1 MSKLFELLHKSKG
14 EIADVVRPLI
24 DAQTGPSPQ
33 VSRGF
38 KSEGAPLA
46 AAGVPSAQGA
56 QPAEA
61 PCPSQIR
68 TLSLHVPAPSPL
80 LPFVEGQWRPSEQY
94 RTLRTKIGHHPAQPH
109 LIVISS
115 PDSGDGKSVTAINTA
130 GALALKSEGQ
140 VLLMDADLR
149 RSALHTLLG
158 LPESPGLAD
167 VLAGACTA
175 EEALVHTQEFPN
187 LHVMSCGTPP
197 ANPVELLDS
206 TRWRDLCAKLRGMF
220 RYVIIDSPPV
230 GAVADYELIQAACDG
245 VILVLR
251 PDFTNRHLCQSALEF
266 VPKAKFL
273 GVLLNCVPD
282 WSPARYVGSD
292 YYYSGEKGYG
302 SSQSARAAERGR

>member
-1 MSKLFELLHKSKG
+1 MSKLFEMLHKSKG
-14 EIADVVRPLI
+14 EIADVVWPLV
-24 DAQTGPSPQ
+24 DGQVLRTPQ
-33 VSRGF
+33 VDGRF
-38 KSEGAPLA
+38 KSEGRPATGEPQASRAEGTCL
-46 AAGVPSAQGA
+46 GA
-56 QPAEA
+56 
-61 PCPSQIR
+61 IR

-80 LPFVEGQWRPSEQY
+80 LPFENGQWRPSEQY
-94 RTLRTKIGHHPAQPH
+94 RTLRTKIGQHPKQPH

-140 VLLMDADLR
+140 VLLLDADLR
-149 RSALHTLLG
+149 KSAIHIQLG
-158 LPESPGLAD
+158 LPASPGLAD
-167 VLAGACTA
+167 VLAGACTL
-175 EEALVHTQEFPN
+175 EEALVHAREFPN
-187 LHVMSCGTPP
+187 LFVLSSGESP

-206 TRWRDLCAKLRGMF
+206 QRWTDLCAGLRNRF

-230 GAVADYELIQAACDG
+230 GAVADYELIQAVCDG

-282 WSPARYVGSD
+282 WSPARHAGSNY
-292 YYYSGEKGYG
+292 YYYSGGRAYANNEA
-302 SSQSARAAERGR
+302 ARLAEPKR